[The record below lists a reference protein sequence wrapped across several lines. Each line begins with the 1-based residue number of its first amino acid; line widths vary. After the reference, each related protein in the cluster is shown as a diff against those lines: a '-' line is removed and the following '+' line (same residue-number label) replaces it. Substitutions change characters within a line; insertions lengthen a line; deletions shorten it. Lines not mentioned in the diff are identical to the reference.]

1 MKKEAYEFL
10 NSARA
15 MHWQYL
21 RMKAKH
27 DELQSCLLP
36 SGIRY
41 DKDKVMTT
49 PDDTVSKI
57 CAQIADLERMMSG
70 ILIAKAKRI
79 VAIEK
84 SISALESEE
93 ERTALTLRFINRKP
107 VSEIAVEMGFSEPSI
122 YRFMNEGGKHLI
134 IKR

>member
-10 NSARA
+10 NSARV

-36 SGIRY
+36 SGICY
-41 DKDKVMTT
+41 DKDKVMTS
-49 PDDTVSKI
+49 PDDAVSKI
-57 CAQIADLERMMSG
+57 CAEIADLEKMMAR
-70 ILIAKAKRI
+70 LQIAKAKRI

-84 SISALESEE
+84 CISALESEE

-107 VSEIAVEMGFSEPSI
+107 VSEIAIEMGFSDPSI
-122 YRFMNEGGKHLI
+122 YRFMNEGSKHLV